1 MVYEIISDGLLAAMA
16 AIGFGAISNPPK
28 RSYLYIAILAAVG
41 HALRFFL
48 MDSLSFNIATATFC
62 ASLSIGALSLWFG
75 RLSYCPMTVLYIPAL
90 LPMVPG
96 MYAYKTIF
104 ALIQFMHHHKDAA
117 LASMDLQVM
126 MSNLVV
132 TVSTV
137 FLLAL
142 GASIFIF
149 IMPGRVYSMT
159 RRKLSNKI

>member
-1 MVYEIISDGLLAAMA
+1 MVYDIITDGLLAAMA

-48 MDSLSFNIATATFC
+48 MNTLSFNIATATFC
-62 ASLSIGALSLWFG
+62 ASLSIGAMSLWFG
-75 RLSYCPMTVLYIPAL
+75 RRAYCPMTVLYIPAL

-104 ALIQFMHHHKDAA
+104 ALIQFMHHHKDVA
-117 LASMDLQVM
+117 LANLDLQAM

-149 IMPGRVYSMT
+149 IMPVRVYSMT
-159 RRKLSNKI
+159 RRKLQNKI